1 MDLCWSHAQVNAQ
14 YEKALGYCR
23 EAARLGPDRVMAVVN
38 LTGVYESLN
47 RFQDAKRVTDDAL
60 ARGIDTL
67 LVRRMRYDLAF
78 IAGDRTAMAAERRAI
93 AGDPEEAQFVLLEA
107 DAAAFL
113 GRFVDA
119 RAARDRAEALAA
131 GRLNELR
138 DFIRSSGAV
147 WETAAGFP
155 TRIPVPEAGRQSAR
169 DLLPFLSTLQGDGRR
184 TEALLASTDIGV
196 STQRIAIPARTLLAL
211 EAGDASA
218 IDRLSAV
225 GDPRDLAAKVEYRSI
240 YLRGLAF
247 LRAGRGAAAAA
258 EFQRILDH
266 RGIAPTSPLYAL
278 AYVQQARGYALAG
291 DRTKARAAYERFFI
305 LWKDADPDVPILL
318 DARRECAQLGGTPP

>member
-23 EAARLGPDRVMAVVN
+23 EAAMLGPDRVMAVVN

-67 LVRRMRYDLAF
+67 LVRRIRYDLAF

-196 STQRIAIPARTLLAL
+196 STQ
-211 EAGDASA
+211 
-218 IDRLSAV
+218 
-225 GDPRDLAAKVEYRSI
+225 
-240 YLRGLAF
+240 
-247 LRAGRGAAAAA
+247 
-258 EFQRILDH
+258 
-266 RGIAPTSPLYAL
+266 
-278 AYVQQARGYALAG
+278 
-291 DRTKARAAYERFFI
+291 
-305 LWKDADPDVPILL
+305 
-318 DARRECAQLGGTPP
+318 